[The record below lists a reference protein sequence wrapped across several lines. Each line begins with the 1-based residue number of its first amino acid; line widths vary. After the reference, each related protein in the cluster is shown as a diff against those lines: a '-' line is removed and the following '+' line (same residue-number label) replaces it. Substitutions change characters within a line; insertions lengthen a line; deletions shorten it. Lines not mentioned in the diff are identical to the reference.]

1 MAEAQKKGDAS
12 TTTAAAPAEEKAK
25 TPITVIEE
33 DDEFEVP
40 LSLSWFLGG
49 GWVGEWM
56 RARREGGSQREREG
70 PGAGDDSGQARKL
83 F

>member
-12 TTTAAAPAEEKAK
+12 TTTTAAPAEEKAK

-40 LSLSWFLGG
+40 LKFVVVFGW
-49 GWVGEWM
+49 WVG
-56 RARREGGSQREREG
+56 G
-70 PGAGDDSGQARKL
+70 
-83 F
+83 